1 MSSLVLSAIVFAC
14 IFGGVI
20 VGMVLRALLPDHHLS
35 GESKDVVKLG
45 MGLIGTMSA
54 LVLGLLVAS
63 AKSSFDAQSNGLA
76 QMAGN
81 VVFLDRLLARY
92 GPETKDA
99 RQMLSDSVTDMLER
113 TWPQDGPGTGQARRS
128 EGTEGRYEGIFDKIQ
143 ELSPK
148 TDAQRSLQS
157 QALKLATDMA
167 QSRWLLFAQKGR
179 SISATFLVVMASW
192 LGLVFASFSLFAPS
206 NATVFTTLVLCALVV
221 SSTVFLI
228 LELDRPFEGVI
239 QVSSEPLQRALA
251 QLGR

>member
-99 RQMLSDSVTDMLER
+99 RQMLSDSVTDMLVLR
-113 TWPQDGPGTGQARRS
+113 H
-128 EGTEGRYEGIFDKIQ
+128 
-143 ELSPK
+143 
-148 TDAQRSLQS
+148 SLIV
-157 QALKLATDMA
+157 
-167 QSRWLLFAQKGR
+167 G
-179 SISATFLVVMASW
+179 
-192 LGLVFASFSLFAPS
+192 
-206 NATVFTTLVLCALVV
+206 
-221 SSTVFLI
+221 
-228 LELDRPFEGVI
+228 
-239 QVSSEPLQRALA
+239 
-251 QLGR
+251 